1 MLKFLMETKSGRK
14 GVKNF
19 NDIYEY
25 IDFMTKNGNKIKFI
39 KESEMPYTDKPV
51 ELPSVSSSEGWE
63 QIDASAFGDIDSDG
77 EKGDCLLPSDTQS
90 VFKDDVKFEPSK
102 SSESTDKADEPKIE
116 NSPVKTNNDGEE
128 QDMPK
133 FNYEDSDSKEENK
146 SNNKDE
152 KKEDLKESSVGI
164 DSNSRYVI
172 EWNKS
177 EGFRVVDKLKGKTV
191 YSSPNRENAL
201 RYFKRKAKEEGLNED
216 NHLDDKS
223 YVTQS
228 YLGYNDI
235 EPETWKKWFE
245 DEVKKLGTKDGD
257 REKVEYF
264 RKKYEQSK
272 QHQNSNLDEDFKS
285 GLKKAGKFAK
295 GALAGAVMAGSLA
308 NGANAMDNSNMYYDG
323 ARNPY
328 IDSYND
334 NDKIMMINGQEYSL
348 DELKKLQKE
357 QGLSDEEMKEI
368 IKGNNPYEDGAR
380 NPNTE
385 SEYEGEIAEALRLAG
400 VQLDETC
407 EENVNDEDDED
418 IDEKTGKKKLFEEEP
433 LEEEIGPSRLWKY
446 QEHPEMN
453 FAILSADRSERT
465 PEENKAKSEELKK
478 DIKSMGYWYT
488 ELKGG
493 YVEIGENGKRV
504 PVDGEDSFIVPNMT
518 KEEAMELGKKYDQD
532 TVMFKDAKAHTLQ
545 YIITNER
552 AGNVGDADSSFETQA
567 GKDNFSVSSG
577 DDLDYYSRLPKSN
590 KKDLKIGFN
599 WKE

>member
-51 ELPSVSSSEGWE
+51 KLPSVSSSDGWK

-90 VFKDDVKFEPSK
+90 VFKNDVKFEPSK

-133 FNYEDSDSKEENK
+133 FNYEDSDSKEEKN
-146 SNNKDE
+146 D
-152 KKEDLKESSVGI
+152 
-164 DSNSRYVI
+164 
-172 EWNKS
+172 KS
-177 EGFRVVDKLKGKTV
+177 EEKEENINEGFKDKLKKGIAT
-191 YSSPNRENAL
+191 
-201 RYFKRKAKEEGLNED
+201 
-216 NHLDDKS
+216 
-223 YVTQS
+223 
-228 YLGYNDI
+228 
-235 EPETWKKWFE
+235 
-245 DEVKKLGTKDGD
+245 
-257 REKVEYF
+257 
-264 RKKYEQSK
+264 
-272 QHQNSNLDEDFKS
+272 
-285 GLKKAGKFAK
+285 AGVA
-295 GALAGAVMAGSLA
+295 ASLA
-308 NGANAMDNSNMYYDG
+308 TGNANAYDLNDMYYDG
-323 ARNPY
+323 AHNPEDAMQIVDSNSEKPMIKSVKPDGTI
-328 IDSYND
+328 IDQYGN
-334 NDKIMMINGQEYSL
+334 EYSKEEF
-348 DELKKLQKE
+348 DAMLKGE
-357 QGLSDEEMKEI
+357 
-368 IKGNNPYEDGAR
+368 NPFRDGAR

-385 SEYEGEIAEALRLAG
+385 SEYDDEIAETLRIAG
-400 VQLDETC
+400 VQLNEAEDDILELDEYDDDETD
-407 EENVNDEDDED
+407 ESEYDNVDSSLIDKIANDPHVYNQGRDENDDGQEPDAEKIINSIDYIINNYGLSGRQALKAYSKATFMDYDMVKDAWESDGSAWDENDMPKTEDVNNPNDGDV
-418 IDEKTGKKKLFEEEP
+418 DEKTGKEKLMEEEP

-493 YVEIGENGKRV
+493 YVEISENGKRV

-518 KEEAMELGKKYDQD
+518 KKEAMELGKKYDQD

-577 DDLDYYSRLPKSN
+577 NDLDYYSRLPKSN

>member
-51 ELPSVSSSEGWE
+51 ELPSVSSSNGWE

-102 SSESTDKADEPKIE
+102 SSESADKADEPKIE

-133 FNYEDSDSKEENK
+133 FNYEDSDSKEKKDDESEEKEENI
-146 SNNKDE
+146 N
-152 KKEDLKESSVGI
+152 
-164 DSNSRYVI
+164 
-172 EWNKS
+172 
-177 EGFRVVDKLKGKTV
+177 EGFKDKLKK
-191 YSSPNRENAL
+191 
-201 RYFKRKAKEEGLNED
+201 GLA
-216 NHLDDKS
+216 
-223 YVTQS
+223 T
-228 YLGYNDI
+228 
-235 EPETWKKWFE
+235 
-245 DEVKKLGTKDGD
+245 
-257 REKVEYF
+257 
-264 RKKYEQSK
+264 
-272 QHQNSNLDEDFKS
+272 
-285 GLKKAGKFAK
+285 AGVA
-295 GALAGAVMAGSLA
+295 ASLA
-308 NGANAMDNSNMYYDG
+308 AGNANAYDLNDMYYDG
-323 ARNPY
+323 AHNPSDAMQIVDSNDEKPMIKSVKPDGTI
-328 IDSYND
+328 IDQYGN
-334 NDKIMMINGQEYSL
+334 EYSKEEF
-348 DELKKLQKE
+348 DAMLKGE
-357 QGLSDEEMKEI
+357 
-368 IKGNNPYEDGAR
+368 NPFRDGAR
-380 NPNTE
+380 NPDTE
-385 SEYEGEIAEALRLAG
+385 SEYDDEIAETLRLAG
-400 VQLDETC
+400 IQLDETC

-465 PEENKAKSEELKK
+465 PEENKAKTEELKK
-478 DIKSMGYWYT
+478 DIKSKGYWYT